1 MFDFVEK
8 NRFFV
13 KFLLAAVIIGLVL
26 GVGFTSYQ
34 VFSEPYLAKV
44 GNVNITEQDVFE
56 AAGGQNVTR
65 EERQQL
71 LLRLIQKQLLLN
83 AADELHIGAS
93 VKALQYALNNTP
105 EFIEEGH
112 FSAERYQAFL
122 KKHQLTDQQYRKD
135 LAQGLRIRA
144 LVVPIEES
152 SFVSQTML
160 EQLTPNLLERRQVSV
175 VRFAPEAYLK
185 EASVSAADIK
195 SYYEKHKKD
204 FQLPERVRVAYFVL
218 AEEGL
223 AHTIEVTD
231 KEIAEYEKSHRRD
244 DLEERRARHILFQVP
259 KNADI
264 KNKAKIKDRALA
276 LLKQLQGNPKKFAEL
291 ARLYSE
297 DGGSAKAGGDL
308 GFFKRGMM
316 VPAFEEAVFMLKK
329 GELSEIVE
337 TPFGFHIIQL
347 EDIREPATQLLQ
359 NEAIAAIK
367 EQKAKRQFLA
377 EQAKVT
383 EALSMAKDLE
393 SVAKAAKIGV
403 KISDWLTKKNAIE
416 PVLNHE
422 SMREAIFAADVVSG
436 EYNTD
441 LIEVQPG
448 VLVAARVM
456 EKQAG
461 RQETLEE
468 VGMIISAKL
477 LTERAQRLAENH
489 GKKVLADLHA
499 GRPVKLT
506 WTNET
511 VMSRINP
518 RLPPAYVDL
527 TRQVFKVKKET
538 LPAYVGAKLPG
549 GGASESHEY
558 VILQVTK
565 VLPAEPQAITAE
577 KVGIAQFY
585 AQAELGR
592 YLQYLQSKAS
602 ITFPNIE
609 QK

>member
-44 GNVNITEQDVFE
+44 GNVSITEQDVFE

-93 VKALQYALNNTP
+93 DKALQYALNNTP

-112 FSAERYQAFL
+112 FNAERYQSFL

-160 EQLTPNLLERRQVSV
+160 QQLIPSLLEKRQVSFL
-175 VRFAPEAYLK
+175 RFGPEAYLK
-185 EASVSAADIK
+185 EASVSPADVK
-195 SYYEKHKKD
+195 SYYDKHKKD

-231 KEIAEYEKSHRRD
+231 KEIVEYEKSHRRD

-264 KNKAKIKDRALA
+264 KNKAKIEDRALA
-276 LLKQLQGNPKKFAEL
+276 ILKQLQSNPKKFAEL
-291 ARLYSE
+291 ARLHSE
-297 DGGSAKAGGDL
+297 DVGSAKEGGDL
-308 GFFKRGMM
+308 GFFKKGMM
-316 VPAFEEAVFMLKK
+316 VPAFEQAVFALKK
-329 GELSEIVE
+329 GELSEVIE

-347 EDIREPATQLLQ
+347 EDIRAPATQLLK

-377 EQAKVT
+377 EQAKLT

-393 SVAKAAKIGV
+393 SVAKGAKLGV
-403 KISDWLTKKNAIE
+403 KVSDWLTKTNAIE

-422 SMREAIFAADVVSG
+422 SVREAIFAAEVVSG

-461 RQETLEE
+461 RQETFEE
-468 VGMIISAKL
+468 VGVSIGTKL
-477 LTERAQRLAENH
+477 LTERAQILAENQ
-489 GKKVLADLHA
+489 GKKVLADLQA
-499 GRPVKLT
+499 GRPIKLT

-527 TRQVFKVKKET
+527 TRQVFKVKKDV
-538 LPAYVGAKLPG
+538 LPAYIGAKLPVG
-549 GGASESHEY
+549 PASESHEY
-558 VILQVTK
+558 VILRVTK
-565 VLPAEPQAITAE
+565 VLPADPQAIAEE

-602 ITFPNIE
+602 ITFPNVE